1 MLAVS
6 RSAWKYFAA
15 ATAIVAS
22 AAVLCGGS
30 FAAIESELAS
40 PLCHNH
46 NPCEAK
52 KYEWKEAPPLLIA
65 RSAPAVVVLAD
76 GNILVTGGL
85 TAAGPAD
92 STEIFDLASET
103 WKLGPMM
110 NEKRVGHTAT
120 LLKDGT
126 VLIVGGDTGRGATAS
141 AEILNVTSFTSLAIP
156 TSMSFKRSGHAAIL
170 LGNGK
175 VLVTGGTDWV
185 RGIWFQAETY
195 DPAQRT
201 WSPAGGMSAPRVSLS
216 LQMLANG
223 SVLAIGGNAD
233 ATSEIYDPAKNTWSD
248 VASMN
253 AERFYAGV
261 ATLADGKILAAGG
274 IVDGAPIRS
283 SEVYDP
289 ATNSWESTGNMT
301 TARAS
306 FSLTRI
312 GSGAL
317 LAAGSYSTTGT
328 TQSSELFYPS
338 NSTWTAAQSM
348 NVSRGAQGY
357 AVKSSSDETFI
368 ISGKSED
375 SFTASVEVFAP
386 IFEKKPKCCKPIDLV
401 TLVLAAA
408 DDLLGHSEK
417 GSKKCQTAYEAAGL
431 CDSAGRYGSTI
442 TLAVFQMPV
451 R

>member
-1 MLAVS
+1 MRAVS
-6 RSAWKYFAA
+6 RSAWKYLAA
-15 ATAIVAS
+15 ATAIFAS
-22 AAVLCGGS
+22 AAILCGGS

-40 PLCHNH
+40 QLCHKS
-46 NPCEAK
+46 CDTK
-52 KYEWKEAPPLLIA
+52 KYEWKEAPSLLIA

-103 WKLGPMM
+103 WKLGPRMT
-110 NEKRVGHTAT
+110 EKRVGHTAT
-120 LLKDGT
+120 LLEDGT
-126 VLIVGGDTGRGATAS
+126 VLIAGGYTGRGATAS
-141 AEILNVTSFTSLAIP
+141 AEILNATSFTSLALP
-156 TSMSFKRSGHAAIL
+156 TSMSFERSGHAAIL

-195 DPAQRT
+195 DPDQRT

-216 LQMLANG
+216 LQTLASG

-233 ATSEIYDPAKNTWSD
+233 ATSETYDPAKNAWSD

-253 AERFYAGV
+253 AKRFYAGV
-261 ATLADGKILAAGG
+261 AILADGKILAAGG
-274 IVDGAPIRS
+274 LVDGAPIKS

-289 ATNSWESTGNMT
+289 ATNSWKSTGNMT

-306 FSLTRI
+306 FSLTRL

-338 NSTWTAAQSM
+338 NSTWAAARSM

-357 AVKSSSDETFI
+357 AVKSSSDETFV

-386 IFEKKPKCCKPIDLV
+386 IVKEKPRHCKPIDLV
-401 TLVLAAA
+401 LPVLAAA
-408 DDLLGHSEK
+408 DDFLGHSEK
-417 GSKKCQTAYEAAGL
+417 GLKKCQTTYEAAGL
-431 CDSAGRYGSTI
+431 YDSTERYGSTI
-442 TLAVFQMPV
+442 ILAVFQMPV

>member
-1 MLAVS
+1 MLAVN
-6 RSAWKYFAA
+6 RGAWKYFAA
-15 ATAIVAS
+15 ATAIIAS
-22 AAVLCGGS
+22 AAILCGGS

-40 PLCHNH
+40 QLCHKS
-46 NPCEAK
+46 CDAK
-52 KYEWKEAPPLLIA
+52 KYEWKDAPSLLIA

-103 WKLGPMM
+103 WKLGPRM

-126 VLIVGGDTGRGATAS
+126 VLIAGGYTGRGATAS
-141 AEILNVTSFTSLAIP
+141 AEILNTTSFTSLAIP
-156 TSMSFKRSGHAAIL
+156 TSMSFKRSGHAAVL

-185 RGIWFQAETY
+185 KGIWFQAEAY

-216 LQMLANG
+216 LQLLANG
-223 SVLAIGGNAD
+223 SILAIGGNAD
-233 ATSEIYDPAKNTWSD
+233 ATSEKYDPSKNIWSD

-253 AERFYAGV
+253 AKRYYAGIAV
-261 ATLADGKILAAGG
+261 LANGKILAAGG
-274 IVDGAPIRS
+274 LVDGVPIKS

-289 ATNSWESTGNMT
+289 TTNSWKSIGNMT

-306 FSLTRI
+306 FSLTRL

-338 NSTWTAAQSM
+338 NSTWAAARSM

-357 AVKSSSDETFI
+357 AVKSSSDETYV

-386 IFEKKPKCCKPIDLV
+386 IVKEKPKCSKPIDLV

-408 DDLLGHSEK
+408 DDFLGHSEK
-417 GSKKCQTAYEAAGL
+417 GLKKCQTDYEAAGGY
-431 CDSAGRYGSTI
+431 DSAGLYGSTI
-442 TLAVFQMPV
+442 TLAVFQRPV